1 MSGIAAQVHQRQNA
15 GGLSTAA
22 AKYAASGRDDDDFA
36 EVEKTAILLWPA

>member
-1 MSGIAAQVHQRQNA
+1 MSDIAEQTTTKTKY

-36 EVEKTAILLWPA
+36 EVEMTTSC